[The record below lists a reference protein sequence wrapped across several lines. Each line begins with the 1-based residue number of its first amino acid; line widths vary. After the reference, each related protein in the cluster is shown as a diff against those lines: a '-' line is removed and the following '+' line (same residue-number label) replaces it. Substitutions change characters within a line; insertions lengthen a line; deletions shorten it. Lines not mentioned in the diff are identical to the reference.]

1 LIYIIGNEDT
11 VVVGRC
17 GTEATGLWK
26 KKKEKKERK
35 QRKQRKEEKKKR
47 RKEEKKKRRKD
58 KKGEQYIISPLSR
71 VEDGVTPSTFL
82 LPVDNLGCVE
92 ISQQSVR
99 PRFSCSIT

>member
-1 LIYIIGNEDT
+1 
-11 VVVGRC
+11 VGQRRRGC
-17 GTEATGLWK
+17 GRKKKK
-26 KKKEKKERK
+26 KKKENRENREKKKR
-35 QRKQRKEEKKKR
+35 RKEEKKKR

-58 KKGEQYIISPLSR
+58 KKGEQSIISPLSR